1 MANVLMA
8 TKQAATSS
16 MGVITTTAQTLESTV
31 SAAGKYIS
39 TLEAHADM
47 YQRRTI
53 RTMALDDEGAF
64 ERAKQQ
70 KAMDDAS
77 FYEQLDKQLEGNP
90 RLEQHYKA
98 AIERYNKVEIPENTY
113 AIAAE

>member
-8 TKQAATSS
+8 TKQAASSS

-31 SAAGKYIS
+31 SAVGKYVQ

-77 FYEQLDKQLEGNP
+77 FYEQFDKQLENNP
-90 RLEQHYKA
+90 RLEEHYNKA
-98 AIERYNKVEIPENTY
+98 IARYNQIEKPQLQ
-113 AIAAE
+113 AAE